1 MRPSMAYPSRRK
13 SFPFYKI
20 LTPRDL
26 DAVVTYV
33 RSVPPVR
40 NEVQPSVYKASMH
53 VELVPGAEKPFE
65 ETALRDPV
73 VRGFYLATTA
83 HCMECHARRPDGAY
97 DFTNW
102 LGKGGH
108 EMRGP
113 YGTVT
118 VRNITSH
125 PKSGIGMDRCGD
137 QAGAYSRNIAR
148 WTRF

>member
-1 MRPSMAYPSRRK
+1 
-13 SFPFYKI
+13 
-20 LTPRDL
+20 
-26 DAVVTYV
+26 
-33 RSVPPVR
+33 
-40 NEVQPSVYKASMH
+40 MH

-73 VRGFYLATTA
+73 VRGFYLATIA